1 MQATVAEKVTSATLH
16 YLSKLEFLLPMK
28 SLLEDEEEDSQGY
41 GATAPLDCLEKLE
54 YASVSVPSRF
64 NFYLGR

>member
-1 MQATVAEKVTSATLH
+1 
-16 YLSKLEFLLPMK
+16 MK